1 MMKEILF
8 IENLMHEKTS
18 QLKEAIDMA
27 SAKGLK
33 LSALFIISLH
43 PEVSDWVE
51 VYEKQVKEAEE
62 RLNAYGERM
71 ASELEARGLGF
82 RWRLVKGTGESIMN
96 AINEFLPADI
106 ILTGKLDF
114 ETLAFKGVHNL
125 EELSSQVHCP
135 VLPVERLVLSET
147 PVAKPNLLRF
157 ALFGGLSAAIYLFF
171 FPQIDRLNHSLL
183 MKGTV
188 LGGIAVMFVVALHA
202 YIYGSFTEYLPRFM
216 GLDKGGHHH

>member
-18 QLKEAIDMA
+18 QLKAAIDMA

-33 LSALFIISLH
+33 LSALFIVSLH

-51 VYEKQVKEAEE
+51 VYEKQLKEAEK
-62 RLNAYGERM
+62 RLSAYGERM
-71 ASELEARGLGF
+71 ASELDAKGQAF
-82 RWRLVKGTGESIMN
+82 RWRLVKGTGEASMN

-114 ETLAFKGVHNL
+114 ESLALKGVHNL
-125 EELSSQVHCP
+125 EELSSQIHCP
-135 VLPVERLVLSET
+135 VLPVERLVLSEA
-147 PVAKPNLLRF
+147 PNAKPNLLRF
-157 ALFGGLSAAIYLFF
+157 ALFGGLSAAIYFFF

-202 YIYGSFTEYLPRFM
+202 YIYGSFTEYLPRFI
-216 GLDKGGHHH
+216 GLDKGGHTH